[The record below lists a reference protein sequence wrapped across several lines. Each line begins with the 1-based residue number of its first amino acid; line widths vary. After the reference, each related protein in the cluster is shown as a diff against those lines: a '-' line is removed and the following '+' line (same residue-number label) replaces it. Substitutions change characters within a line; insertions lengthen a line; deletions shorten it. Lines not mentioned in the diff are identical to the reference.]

1 MNQSL
6 AIVIGVDNLI
16 GSILRD
22 LLLVLIT
29 QSHDTVVASLQ
40 SPGQNLIHALEGVGN
55 AVVDG
60 LLLDARHNIAFL
72 GTHGNRLGRMNQ
84 SLAIVIGVD
93 DLIGSVRRRNLLVH
107 DLETVKIDR
116 RAFVTFR
123 VLHHS
128 DLTVGNGHGPGLV
141 GLHIALGGLGLAEG
155 IGIAGGDAG
164 DGDSAVIIRSAF
176 QGLGVAEG
184 TAFCN
189 GQLEFRAGQRSK
201 LIVNTLDLGE
211 VQLAQVALGSN
222 IGESNALGL
231 AIIHLEGKG
240 RSTQGIG
247 RFLFKALG
255 LGAHPDLIAQM
266 IVLLIVRSTSLGS
279 GFAEVPGDLI
289 VIRGSAVGV
298 AIELHEVIQIS
309 QNAFANFVIDR
320 SHNGGTDGLM
330 LNGVDDSLERS
341 IQSVGAVSAESAV
354 HLAVVLHP
362 GVNGSILLIAVGD
375 RLHGA
380 ILLGEAISHT
390 INMDTSSDQS
400 RADSL
405 HCTSLNAGGSAT
417 VAFNAIIIATPS
429 TIARRNLLGSISV
442 NTLIRINIVG
452 RLTVCEKHHKLIID
466 TLDGVK
472 QIRGQLEA
480 SLGVSAAASFQTV
493 NYTLG
498 RITALLVGDIHHRLY
513 CGSSFCILHHRNITG
528 HSRGSAIG
536 IQGIAIQES
545 LCGLLSSR
553 QSGFILMVHRGD
565 PGTRMSVTCPR
576 TPAIRPIFTAVIAT
590 AIIVL
595 IFPSSISLVALID
608 PFAGNAIMLVLALGT
623 ATSAEAHGTR
633 SIDHQDSHSLRVGGD
648 SLVASGDFQVYVEK
662 VLRASLSKGTRK
674 LDRPIVLRTLRT
686 VCLVVDG
693 VARVRDLLRLVSL
706 HGECR
711 DLHQAQAHYQ
721 GHEQAQCPLAD
732 GLAPGGSLAGIVICH
747 DSFPP

>member
-72 GTHGNRLGRMNQ
+72 GAHGNRLGRMNQ

-123 VLHHS
+123 VLHHN
-128 DLTVGNGHGPGLV
+128 DLTVGNGHGPGLF

-155 IGIAGGDAG
+155 IGIAGGNAG

-266 IVLLIVRSTSLGS
+266 IGLLIVRSTSLGS

-298 AIELHEVIQIS
+298 AIELHEAIQIS
-309 QNAFANFVIDR
+309 QSAFANFVIDR

-330 LNGVDDSLERS
+330 LNGVDDVTES
-341 IQSVGAVSAESAV
+341 SVQTVGILHGVDAS
-354 HLAVVLHP
+354 HLAVFRHPLVDILLVTAAVGNLLRHTVGNTVDLHT
-362 GVNGSILLIAVGD
+362 VSLQSLADRLNGSRLGFGGVITRPINAIIVPQPPSITRGNLIQAIPLIVLVG
-375 RLHGA
+375 
-380 ILLGEAISHT
+380 
-390 INMDTSSDQS
+390 INMEGRQAIGKKNREAVFHISLLAQQVGRQLEAGLCVGTAVSNQTIDGSFHCSRTLGHIHPSAFGVRRGRKRNNGNIAGSTGNLTSSILGKACHKGIGRKLRQLQT
-400 RADSL
+400 RL
-405 HCTSLNAGGSAT
+405 IGMIGSNVHKRMIPAT
-417 VAFNAIIIATPS
+417 VAALAAGIPG
-429 TIARRNLLGSISV
+429 ARIPRRIPHRAFPHGLPFMVSV
-442 NTLIRINIVG
+442 IFAFPTG
-452 RLTVCEKHHKLIID
+452 RAVCHGAG
-466 TLDGVK
+466 GVDD
-472 QIRGQLEA
+472 Q
-480 SLGVSAAASFQTV
+480 
-493 NYTLG
+493 N
-498 RITALLVGDIHHRLY
+498 
-513 CGSSFCILHHRNITG
+513 CG
-528 HSRGSAIG
+528 
-536 IQGIAIQES
+536 
-545 LCGLLSSR
+545 
-553 QSGFILMVHRGD
+553 
-565 PGTRMSVTCPR
+565 
-576 TPAIRPIFTAVIAT
+576 
-590 AIIVL
+590 
-595 IFPSSISLVALID
+595 
-608 PFAGNAIMLVLALGT
+608 
-623 ATSAEAHGTR
+623 
-633 SIDHQDSHSLRVGGD
+633 SLRVGRNRVVLGGD
-648 SLVASGDFQVYVEK
+648 LQVHIQQVLLAGLLQGALDLDDPVPGLAAAGSRLQFHAVLVIVGNAASFHDLG
-662 VLRASLSKGTRK
+662 LIRGR
-674 LDRPIVLRTLRT
+674 
-686 VCLVVDG
+686 VVFG
-693 VARVRDLLRLVSL
+693 K
-706 HGECR
+706 CR

>member
-60 LLLDARHNIAFL
+60 LLLDACHNIAFL

-164 DGDSAVIIRSAF
+164 DGDSTLIIRSAF
-176 QGLGVAEG
+176 QGPGVSEG
-184 TAFCN
+184 TTFGN
-189 GQLEFRAGQRSK
+189 GQLEFRASQRSK
-201 LIVNTLDLGE
+201 LVANTLDLGE
-211 VQLAQVALGSN
+211 VQLAQVALGRDL
-222 IGESNALGL
+222 GELSGLGGLIAGHLVGEGSL
-231 AIIHLEGKG
+231 A
-240 RSTQGIG
+240 QGIG
-247 RFLFKALG
+247 LTG
-255 LGAHPDLIAQM
+255 LEPRSLSAHPDLIAQI

-330 LNGVDDSLERS
+330 LNGVDDVTES
-341 IQSVGAVSAESAV
+341 SVQTVGILHGVDAS
-354 HLAVVLHP
+354 HLAVFRHPLVDILLVTAAVGNLLRHTVGNTVDLHT
-362 GVNGSILLIAVGD
+362 VSLQSLADRLNGSSLSFGGVITRPINAIIVPQPPSITRGNLIQAIPLIVLVG
-375 RLHGA
+375 
-380 ILLGEAISHT
+380 
-390 INMDTSSDQS
+390 INMEGRQAIGKKNREAVFHISLLAQQVGRQLEAGLCVGTAVSNQTIDGSFHCSRTLGHIHPSAFGVRRGRKRNNGNIAGSTGNLTSSILGKACHKGIGRKLRQLQT
-400 RADSL
+400 RL
-405 HCTSLNAGGSAT
+405 IGMIGSNVHKRMIPAT
-417 VAFNAIIIATPS
+417 VAALAAGIPG
-429 TIARRNLLGSISV
+429 ARIPRRIPHRAFPHGLPFMVSV
-442 NTLIRINIVG
+442 IFAFPTG
-452 RLTVCEKHHKLIID
+452 RAVCHGAG
-466 TLDGVK
+466 GVDD
-472 QIRGQLEA
+472 Q
-480 SLGVSAAASFQTV
+480 
-493 NYTLG
+493 N
-498 RITALLVGDIHHRLY
+498 
-513 CGSSFCILHHRNITG
+513 CG
-528 HSRGSAIG
+528 
-536 IQGIAIQES
+536 
-545 LCGLLSSR
+545 
-553 QSGFILMVHRGD
+553 
-565 PGTRMSVTCPR
+565 
-576 TPAIRPIFTAVIAT
+576 
-590 AIIVL
+590 
-595 IFPSSISLVALID
+595 
-608 PFAGNAIMLVLALGT
+608 
-623 ATSAEAHGTR
+623 
-633 SIDHQDSHSLRVGGD
+633 SLRVGGNRVV
-648 SLVASGDFQVYVEK
+648 LGGDLQVHIQQ
-662 VLRASLSKGTRK
+662 VLRAGLLQGA
-674 LDRPIVLRTLRT
+674 LDLDDPVPGLAAAGSRLQFHAVLVIVGNAASFHDLGLIRGR
-686 VCLVVDG
+686 VVFG
-693 VARVRDLLRLVSL
+693 K
-706 HGECR
+706 CR

-732 GLAPGGSLAGIVICH
+732 GLSPGGSLAGIVICH